1 MTPHSQDWEDFIFI
15 DPNIVG
21 HSTMWLLNYQQADGA
36 FVEVWKAKL
45 TRIFL
50 INDH

>member
-1 MTPHSQDWEDFIFI
+1 MTPHSQDWEDFIYI

-36 FVEVWKAKL
+36 FVEVGKKIG
-45 TRIFL
+45 TIFV
-50 INDH
+50 INDDD